1 MRVGVIG
8 TGYVGLVTG
17 ACLAEL
23 GHDVC
28 CVDQDRSKID
38 RLNAGGCP
46 IYEPGLPELIESNRE
61 AGRLR
66 FSAVC
71 RDAVADRDAVFIA
84 VGTPPGDNGDADLR
98 FVHAA
103 AREIAHHLTGFT
115 VVATK
120 STVPVGTGDAVEAII
135 TSHAPDAEVAVVS
148 NPEFLREG
156 CALGDF
162 MEPDRIVV
170 GADHPRGRETMS
182 ELYRPLTRRGFRLML
197 TDRRTSELIKYAS
210 NAFLAVKISY
220 INEIADL
227 CEDLGAD
234 AMQVA
239 EGMGLDA
246 RIGARFLQPGPGYGG
261 SCFPKDTK
269 ALLATGRAAGSRL
282 RVVEAAEAANA
293 ERKRLLAARVAG
305 AMGEVSGRT
314 VAVLGLAFKAGTD
327 DMREAAA
334 LDLIPAL
341 QARGAKVRAYDPEAM
356 GVARDLLQ
364 GVRFCGSAGEAVRE
378 ADATV
383 ILTEWPE
390 FAALDLRRLRQS
402 MRRPLLID
410 FRNLFDPEAVAAT
423 GLDYVSLGRGA
434 AAGELAWATA
444 GVSTGT
450 GMRAAGPLLQKPP
463 VE

>member
-1 MRVGVIG
+1 MKIGVIG

-17 ACLAEL
+17 ACLAQL

-28 CVDQDRSKID
+28 CIDQDRSKID
-38 RLNAGGCP
+38 RLNGGECP
-46 IYEPGLPELIESNRE
+46 IYEPGLLELIAANHA
-61 AGRLR
+61 AGKLR
-66 FSAVC
+66 FSPVF

-84 VGTPPGDNGDADLR
+84 VGTPPDPNGEADLR

-103 AREIAHHLTGFT
+103 AREIAENLTGFT
-115 VVATK
+115 AVVTK

-135 TSHAPDAEVAVVS
+135 AAHASDADVAVVS

-156 CALGDF
+156 CALDDF
-162 MEPDRIVV
+162 MQPDRIVV
-170 GADHPRGRETMS
+170 GTDHLRGRALMS
-182 ELYRPLTRRGFRLML
+182 AIYRPLTQRGFPLML
-197 TDRRTSELIKYAS
+197 TDRRTSELIKYAA

-220 INEIADL
+220 INEMADL

-269 ALLATGRAAGSRL
+269 ALLATGRSVGSRL
-282 RVVEAAEAANA
+282 RVVAAAEKANS

-305 AMGEVSGRT
+305 ALGEVAGKT

-334 LDLIPAL
+334 LDLIPEL
-341 QARGAKVRAYDPEAM
+341 QARGARVRAYDPEAM
-356 GVARDLLQ
+356 DVARGLLPD
-364 GVRFCGSAGEAVRE
+364 VRFCRDAYEAAAG
-378 ADATV
+378 ADAV
-383 ILTEWPE
+383 VVLTEWPA
-390 FAALDLRRLRQS
+390 FAKLDLARLRQAA
-402 MRRPLLID
+402 RRPMLID
-410 FRNLFDPEAVAAT
+410 FRNLFAPEAIAAA
-423 GLDYVSLGRGA
+423 GFDYVSLGRSVA
-434 AAGELAWATA
+434 SAERP
-444 GVSTGT
+444 
-450 GMRAAGPLLQKPP
+450 RAAGGRGVAGAGVGAPLQKTP

>member
-1 MRVGVIG
+1 MRIGVIG

-17 ACLAEL
+17 ACLADL

-28 CVDQDRSKID
+28 CIDQDRSKID
-38 RLNAGGCP
+38 RLNAGDCP
-46 IYEPGLPELIESNRE
+46 IYEPGLAELIQANR
-61 AGRLR
+61 AAARLR
-66 FSAVC
+66 FSTLF

-84 VGTPPGDNGDADLR
+84 VGTPPGEAGDADLR

-103 AREIAHHLTGFT
+103 AREIAQHLEGFT
-115 VVATK
+115 VVVTK
-120 STVPVGTGDAVEAII
+120 STVPVGTGDEVQAII
-135 TSHAPDAEVAVVS
+135 AAQAPEANVAVVS

-162 MEPDRIVV
+162 MRPDRIVV
-170 GADHPRGRETMS
+170 GADHPGGRAVMS
-182 ELYRPLTRRGFRLML
+182 EIYRPLTQRGFRLML

-220 INEIADL
+220 INEISDL

-269 ALLATGRAAGSRL
+269 ALLAAGRAAGSRL
-282 RVVEAAEAANA
+282 RVVAAAEEANR
-293 ERKRLLAARVAG
+293 ERKRLLVARVAG
-305 AMGEVSGRT
+305 AMDKISGRT

-327 DMREAAA
+327 DMREAAS
-334 LDLIPAL
+334 LDLVPAL
-341 QARGAKVRAYDPEAM
+341 QMRGAKVKVHDPQAM
-356 GVARDLLQ
+356 GVARDLLPN
-364 GVRFCGSAGEAVRE
+364 VTFCATAQEAAAG
-378 ADATV
+378 ADAAV

-390 FAALDLRRLRQS
+390 YAELDLAQLRS
-402 MRRPLLID
+402 AMRRPLLVD
-410 FRNLFDPEAVAAT
+410 FRNLFDPDRVAAA
-423 GLDYVSLGRGA
+423 GLQYVSLGRS
-434 AAGELAWATA
+434 AAGGSRSRSVGSEAHWLGEPT
-444 GVSTGT
+444 
-450 GMRAAGPLLQKPP
+450 PLQKQAA
-463 VE
+463 E